1 MKKIPLILLLIIASL
16 LLSSCRDDGN
26 EKDDGDNTPNYGD
39 ENMNNEGQYTMIATV
54 MGVSDVIEVE
64 VISAPYDNTGVFWVL
79 TSPETTYRTSDG
91 RVISRS
97 DIKVGDRVSV
107 TYGGQ
112 VMMSLPPRISAYTVT
127 VE

>member
-39 ENMNNEGQYTMIATV
+39 ENMNEGQYTMIATV